1 LFFTFLATKPA
12 FSENAGFKQ
21 SERTPPLYEIDRVG
35 LQYFSECKAVQ
46 NIAGTD
52 KIEAFD

>member
-1 LFFTFLATKPA
+1 MQVLSNQNEL
-12 FSENAGFKQ
+12 
-21 SERTPPLYEIDRVG
+21 PPLYEIDRVG